1 MLNDETENK
10 IIKKPDLTRVNLSNP
25 CFESW
30 HHDNP
35 LEVKLKQFWSL
46 ILNQLSV
53 KDKMKKNG

>member
-35 LEVKLKQFWSL
+35 LEVKLKQ
-46 ILNQLSV
+46 ILKLNSQSTQC
-53 KDKMKKNG
+53 